1 MREKMMRLGVV
12 IVTYNRIEKLQK
24 TLSCYEKQLKKID
37 TVIIVDNCSTDGTNI
52 FLKKYVT
59 EKRNFKIK
67 ILTMPK
73 NIGGAGG
80 FFEGMK
86 YAMQTGLD
94 WVYVS
99 DDDAYVDDST
109 LIEIEKV
116 YSQINDKD
124 NVVALCSVVK
134 KENGIDYGH
143 RLRLKRKFLTLKWK
157 TVSESEYK
165 EPYFEIDIFS
175 YVGTAIRVNSLFC
188 AGLDRK
194 DFFIYHDDQEHSL
207 RLRKIGKILT
217 CTKSVIF
224 HDTNPIKYKRIF
236 WGSYYNA
243 RNNLIMIKNNFP
255 QRYYY
260 IRYHLGYLRD
270 CILCRDKIK
279 RIMMKTAYHD
289 ARKQIMGINK
299 VYNPS
304 WKYDEI

>member
-1 MREKMMRLGVV
+1 MERFGVV
-12 IVTYNRIEKLQK
+12 IVTYNRREKLQK
-24 TLSCYEKQLKKID
+24 TLSCYERQLKKID
-37 TVIIVDNCSTDGTNI
+37 TVIIVDNCSTDGTNN
-52 FLKKYVT
+52 FLKKYLT
-59 EKRNFKIK
+59 EKRNFKVK
-67 ILTMPK
+67 ILTMQK

-86 YAMQTGLD
+86 YAMQAGLD

-99 DDDAYVDDST
+99 DDDAYVDNST

-134 KENGIDYGH
+134 NEKGIDTGH
-143 RLRLKRKFLTLKWK
+143 RLRLKRKSLTLKWRP
-157 TVSESEYK
+157 VSESEYK

-224 HDTNPIKYKRIF
+224 HDTNPAKHEKVF
-236 WGSYYNA
+236 WGSYYNT
-243 RNNLIMIKNNFP
+243 RNNLIMIKYNFP
-255 QRYYY
+255 QRYYHV
-260 IRYHLGYLRD
+260 RYYLGYLRD
-270 CILCRDKIK
+270 CILCRNKIK
-279 RIMMKTAYHD
+279 RNMMRSAYHD
-289 ARKQIMGINK
+289 AKKQIMGINE

-304 WKYDEI
+304 WKYKEI